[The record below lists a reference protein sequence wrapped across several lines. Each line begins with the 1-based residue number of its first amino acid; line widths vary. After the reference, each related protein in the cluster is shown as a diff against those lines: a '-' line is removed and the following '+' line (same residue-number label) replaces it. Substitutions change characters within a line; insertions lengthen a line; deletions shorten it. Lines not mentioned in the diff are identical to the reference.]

1 MLPHISYNMYGF
13 NSENRKYSLRNNQKF
28 IYKGHP
34 FIDSVYINDEF
45 NHIFF
50 ELKKGL
56 NPEDYADKIR
66 DEVERICFNI
76 IAYTDISTS
85 CPSCKLKEIIG
96 VDRDSIKGEL
106 SSQVQHDVEKDFIR
120 SSPT

>member
-56 NPEDYADKIR
+56 RKR
-66 DEVERICFNI
+66 
-76 IAYTDISTS
+76 
-85 CPSCKLKEIIG
+85 
-96 VDRDSIKGEL
+96 
-106 SSQVQHDVEKDFIR
+106 
-120 SSPT
+120 